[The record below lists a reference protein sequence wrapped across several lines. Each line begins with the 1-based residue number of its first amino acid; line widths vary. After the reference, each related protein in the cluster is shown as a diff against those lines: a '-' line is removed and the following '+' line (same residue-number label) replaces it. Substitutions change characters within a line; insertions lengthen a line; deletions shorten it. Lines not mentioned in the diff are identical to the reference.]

1 MVPMGFHEARHTY
14 ISWLVASGLN
24 IHSGHE
30 RRSVDRLNA
39 FAIDRLEPN
48 L

>member
-14 ISWLVASGLN
+14 ISWLVASGWVV
-24 IHSGHE
+24 HSVLLQRGLQHFE
-30 RRSVDRLNA
+30 N
-39 FAIDRLEPN
+39 DRLEPN